1 MSADRQQQ
9 DANDKATQES
19 DTKAGS
25 LLATCPLKAQTV
37 KIVPVRYALD
47 EFQLVPEPC
56 PKHNLPS
63 EGNFP
68 GGYFSKQLKCNSY
81 TLRQLTDGWL
91 YVWNQTEKTLHE
103 YEVRGPQLIRYQFG
117 DNEADKP
124 LSERGTALEPK
135 VYLEYNRGSELYLMF
150 SQLRCSWPM
159 LEHYRSNGEAQ
170 RRWGRKLSLPG
181 FCRTMAE
188 PHTAPIKVLSQV
200 ADIAG
205 EAKFPLAVP
214 SLQDRGEGDE
224 KISGKP
230 VQPLTTYLGPIS
242 DKDSALMVA
251 LDDIW
256 SDICDIASQT
266 FYLSG
271 QMHEFNEDE
280 MYRRMNAKAV
290 VQICGGL
297 DMLGEDGWLHNDKL
311 PPKVRGNELAINRYL
326 DKLTDYR
333 EAVNRYEDQL
343 RIYAAQGAKGIVS
356 PDEFLKLEQEL
367 AAEYGSAWNLDLPR
381 WEAERDRRK
390 YANMQKAESFL
401 TKHLQHDSALMEE
414 IGPRVDELFD
424 CHFHIQADARVLG
437 ADCHHPSHQEGLTT
451 WMSDSL
457 QLLVMFLD
465 DAKRD
470 ILASAFSSASK
481 AQALIALTTS
491 GFDPL
496 LHQELNGHLQ
506 KPAALLSATGVSVSN
521 NAVLRMNEVKAA
533 FNELPFIEHKWA
545 TDLHQDVHKTL
556 DAMRQAFADKTSQG
570 WSHVLEAIFPL
581 FRGEKGISTHS
592 TSLMLQSLLINSFV
606 EDIPLKIEEL
616 SDYEKAFQ
624 TYQEKLSALEGKVGG
639 LKKQESNLKKAIG
652 NADKKTKDAKRKQK
666 KNKKTYKQGRKKAV
680 RRAAGKGKEFRNKL
694 QKVTGEI
701 SEAEEAFQLLVEEK
715 PYWAAAKQQ
724 AVTLESRRQ
733 LSEGIKGYLD
743 KGKKLAS
750 HITLGRT
757 AILLGYLNL
766 LYTPMP
772 DSYSKEAFSPES
784 SDAESKKLHT
794 LIYNTGYLVAFG
806 IAAIWYDPLLTK
818 IKQTTAQSGGKNIYK
833 VTYTVDKRIIPLF
846 KLSFN
851 EASNIHGVEFAKVLK
866 SFRMASITLGI
877 AAGVASLYEGA
888 QIGQELGLWG
898 DHAADLNSIEKFLK
912 WTQGITILAN
922 LGGAAYYLAV
932 GATVA
937 AGSAF
942 FVPVVAVAGLV
953 YLTASVALIFMSRDD
968 IDKWLDHSDF
978 GTSPLWRNTPQEAF
992 QHLQDILLKPA
1003 VYMQPSCSSK
1013 LAAILAK
1020 SSVPGALLNSETVSG
1035 CWLLFNLPT
1044 AGSHIELAEVYHE
1057 YTLWGATQITDSDWE
1072 GMEAIA
1078 VTPEAVRNLI
1088 ENGFPETW
1096 DEVDDGYI
1104 AENNSQYWLMYVPLT
1119 PAEFFES
1126 PLKSQSELWLNI
1138 SRPRQRNIDK
1148 TWHYKLQPKSLSQVF
1163 GVWGKL
1169 QEEEAKFTFPEPNEV
1184 TGIVF

>member
-1 MSADRQQQ
+1 
-9 DANDKATQES
+9 
-19 DTKAGS
+19 
-25 LLATCPLKAQTV
+25 
-37 KIVPVRYALD
+37 
-47 EFQLVPEPC
+47 
-56 PKHNLPS
+56 
-63 EGNFP
+63 
-68 GGYFSKQLKCNSY
+68 
-81 TLRQLTDGWL
+81 
-91 YVWNQTEKTLHE
+91 
-103 YEVRGPQLIRYQFG
+103 
-117 DNEADKP
+117 
-124 LSERGTALEPK
+124 
-135 VYLEYNRGSELYLMF
+135 
-150 SQLRCSWPM
+150 
-159 LEHYRSNGEAQ
+159 
-170 RRWGRKLSLPG
+170 
-181 FCRTMAE
+181 
-188 PHTAPIKVLSQV
+188 
-200 ADIAG
+200 
-205 EAKFPLAVP
+205 
-214 SLQDRGEGDE
+214 
-224 KISGKP
+224 
-230 VQPLTTYLGPIS
+230 
-242 DKDSALMVA
+242 MVA

-280 MYRRMNAKAV
+280 MYCRMNAKAV

-424 CHFHIQADARVLG
+424 CHFHIQANARVLG

-481 AQALIALTTS
+481 PQALIALTTS

-496 LHQELNGHLQ
+496 LHQELNGRLQ

-533 FNELPFIEHKWA
+533 FNELPLIEHKWA

-606 EDIPLKIEEL
+606 EDIPLKTEEL

-624 TYQEKLSALEGKVGG
+624 AYQEKLSVLEGKVRG
-639 LKKQESNLKKAIG
+639 L
-652 NADKKTKDAKRKQK
+652 K
-666 KNKKTYKQGRKKAV
+666 KNKKAIWKKQLTMLIKRLRTPKRNKRKIKKIYKQGRNKTVKRV
-680 RRAAGKGKEFRNKL
+680 AGKGKEFRNKL

-701 SEAEEAFQLLVEEK
+701 SEAEEALQLLVEEK

-757 AILLGYLNL
+757 AILLGYINL

-772 DSYSKEAFSPES
+772 EKYSWDSFTFDS

-818 IKQTTAQSGGKNIYK
+818 IKQTVAASGEKSIYK
-833 VTYTVDKRIIPLF
+833 ASYSITKEKKLKVVPLF
-846 KLSFN
+846 KLSFH
-851 EASNIHGVEFAKVLK
+851 ESANIHGIEFAKVLK
-866 SFRMASITLGI
+866 SFRMAALSLGVVS
-877 AAGVASLYEGA
+877 AVANAYEIA

-898 DHAADLNSIEKFLK
+898 ENPADLNVVERSLK
-912 WTQGITILAN
+912 WVQEASLAVSLGGMAIQALAAFGFVAGSPLILPILAIA
-922 LGGAAYYLAV
+922 GVAYLLSSIAFIFFFARRYRQMV
-932 GATVA
+932 G
-937 AGSAF
+937 
-942 FVPVVAVAGLV
+942 
-953 YLTASVALIFMSRDD
+953 
-968 IDKWLDHSDF
+968 
-978 GTSPLWRNTPQEAF
+978 
-992 QHLQDILLKPA
+992 
-1003 VYMQPSCSSK
+1003 
-1013 LAAILAK
+1013 
-1020 SSVPGALLNSETVSG
+1020 
-1035 CWLLFNLPT
+1035 
-1044 AGSHIELAEVYHE
+1044 
-1057 YTLWGATQITDSDWE
+1057 
-1072 GMEAIA
+1072 
-1078 VTPEAVRNLI
+1078 
-1088 ENGFPETW
+1088 
-1096 DEVDDGYI
+1096 
-1104 AENNSQYWLMYVPLT
+1104 SQ
-1119 PAEFFES
+1119 
-1126 PLKSQSELWLNI
+1126 
-1138 SRPRQRNIDK
+1138 
-1148 TWHYKLQPKSLSQVF
+1148 
-1163 GVWGKL
+1163 
-1169 QEEEAKFTFPEPNEV
+1169 
-1184 TGIVF
+1184 